1 MSEDTAV
8 REKTGL
14 RPAAT
19 AMFGPIETRIGY
31 LLHRTD
37 LLHMDTLRLLLTP
50 MGLTPARATAIAYF
64 SNNPGAGQSDLARA
78 IGISRASAMEMI
90 DQLEGIAAIER
101 RPGRNLRTNALWLT
115 AKGEQLHEQF
125 LNATVEVDRLVTTGL
140 DEAERAELERLL
152 QCVRGSLSEHLR
164 RITDNDGK

>member
-1 MSEDTAV
+1 
-8 REKTGL
+8 
-14 RPAAT
+14 
-19 AMFGPIETRIGY
+19 
-31 LLHRTD
+31 
-37 LLHMDTLRLLLTP
+37 

-140 DEAERAELERLL
+140 DEAERVELERLL

-164 RITDNDGK
+164 RITDNNGK